1 MLIFVKSMVAGERV
15 PPDSCMKRS
24 AWTSGSIKR

>member
-1 MLIFVKSMVAGERV
+1 MVAGERV